1 MFLTTNLHSTIDDA
15 FASRIHVHLLFSALS
30 FSSRMEIWKK
40 FLSRLHSEEAGLYD
54 VSESEI
60 ARSELK
66 ELAAWELNGRQIKNA
81 LKTTSTWC
89 RCKGFKMTLEK
100 LESGIRVTAPR
111 AMKNAVFEG

>member
-1 MFLTTNLHSTIDDA
+1 MFLTTNLLSAIDDA

-60 ARSELK
+60 ARSDLK

-89 RCKGFKMTLEK
+89 RCKGFRMTLEK

-111 AMKNAVFEG
+111 AMKNAVIEG